1 MVLRLMSCSPRRPA
15 IGFTHL
21 ETRLKNRDLDDPRFW
36 KRLYYGPSA
45 NVDKTRVFR
54 TGRPLMKRCVHEI
67 AGDRAFLPPPPRE
80 YGFVMPGRANKTS
93 ARLDASVGAS
103 GPHDFAVRESIS
115 RLRAGYRSQVSSTRP
130 AIPSRARRCPRPRSS
145 NHGCPWIQTSPNKA
159 TVMLDLIWGVGKPKY
174 FCIGDW
180 TAQISLICLNK
191 LGFRRILPAQPRRL
205 ATGEITSVEPS
216 SRIISR
222 MFDDGAA
229 VPFLHQLQGRHCGRD
244 DAPRS

>member
-21 ETRLKNRDLDDPRFW
+21 ETRLKNRDLDDRRFW

-80 YGFVMPGRANKTS
+80 YVFVMPGRANKTS

-103 GPHDFAVRESIS
+103 GPHDFAVRNSIS
-115 RLRAGYRSQVSSTRP
+115 RPRAVDRSQVFRP
-130 AIPSRARRCPRPRSS
+130 ALQSHRAQNAAAS
-145 NHGCPWIQTSPNKA
+145 TASPPAFVTMANA
-159 TVMLDLIWGVGKPKY
+159 PLVG
-174 FCIGDW
+174 W
-180 TAQISLICLNK
+180 
-191 LGFRRILPAQPRRL
+191 
-205 ATGEITSVEPS
+205 
-216 SRIISR
+216 
-222 MFDDGAA
+222 DGAN
-229 VPFLHQLQGRHCGRD
+229 L
-244 DAPRS
+244 

>member
-21 ETRLKNRDLDDPRFW
+21 ETRLKNRDLDDRRFW

-103 GPHDFAVRESIS
+103 GPHDFAVRNSIS
-115 RLRAGYRSQVSSTRP
+115 RQRAGYRSQVSSTRP
-130 AIPSRARRCPRPRSS
+130 AIHRALNAAAS
-145 NHGCPWIQTSPNKA
+145 TA
-159 TVMLDLIWGVGKPKY
+159 THPAFRDGHDTPLLWGGM
-174 FCIGDW
+174 GR
-180 TAQISLICLNK
+180 IC
-191 LGFRRILPAQPRRL
+191 
-205 ATGEITSVEPS
+205 
-216 SRIISR
+216 
-222 MFDDGAA
+222 
-229 VPFLHQLQGRHCGRD
+229 RD
-244 DAPRS
+244 DLPDG